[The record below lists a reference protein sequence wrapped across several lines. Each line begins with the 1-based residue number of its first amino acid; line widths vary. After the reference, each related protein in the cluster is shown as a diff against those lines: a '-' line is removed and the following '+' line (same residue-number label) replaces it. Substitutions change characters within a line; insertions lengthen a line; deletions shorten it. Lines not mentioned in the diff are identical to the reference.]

1 MKKLWLLLSLLGI
14 LLTCSPAEAARLVFW
29 RFERGQNRLV
39 FTTDTQ
45 VRPRAQLI
53 SDPTRLVIDL
63 PGVRLGRPSA
73 SQSVGGAIANVRVGQ
88 FNSTTTRLVV
98 ELAPGYTMNPEAV
111 RFQGSSATQWSVQL
125 PTPERISESNGS
137 SFPQLSSTDTGS
149 EETNSTIAAA
159 PVSSPFRVTRNGFFV
174 RLGENADGRVRVQ
187 RSNNGQQV
195 EINLEGITLPEDL
208 RSQEFSVGTY
218 GVETVRFTQASPSR
232 ALITMAVSEN
242 TTDWQ
247 ASLSRYGGLA
257 IVPGEGAMV
266 RASNTTGAIAPS
278 SSETAGNSTEIARSD
293 ETALIQSVEVG
304 LGNQILIRSNR
315 PIQATLSSNASAG
328 VYRIQIPNAQL
339 SEDLQ
344 GGNLSSRAANLV
356 SQMRVRQYDQDR
368 RVEILF
374 RTVEGIEVGELNQL
388 SGTVVAL
395 ALQRRSQT
403 STNNNRNPSR
413 VSIPIPP
420 PSNRTPLPSRNP
432 QPSGDLP
439 DVSNSR
445 VLVVIDPGHGGK
457 DPGAIGIGG
466 LQEKNVVLPI
476 SLQVSRLLEQQGV
489 RVMMTRDRDYFI
501 SLSGRTQMANRARA
515 NVFVSIH
522 ANAISMS
529 RPDVN
534 GVETYYYSSEGR
546 VLAQTIH
553 NSIMRSIRIGNRGV
567 KQARFYVLR
576 NSSMPASL
584 VEVGFVTG
592 RADAPRLADAN
603 FRSQMAE
610 AIARGILEYVQR
622 RY

>member
-45 VRPRAQLI
+45 VRPQAQLI

-73 SQSVGGAIANVRVGQ
+73 SQRVGGAIANIRVGQ

-98 ELAPGYTMNPEAV
+98 ELAPGYTMDPQAV
-111 RFQGSSATQWSVQL
+111 SFQGSSPREWSVQL
-125 PTPERISESNGS
+125 PTPRLITESSGGEGLPKFPRSNGAS
-137 SFPQLSSTDTGS
+137 EGS
-149 EETNSTIAAA
+149 ENPTLAA
-159 PVSSPFRVTRNGFFV
+159 SSPFRVTRNGFFV
-174 RLGENADGRVRVQ
+174 RLGDNANGRVRVQ
-187 RSNNGQQV
+187 RSREGQV
-195 EINLEGITLPEDL
+195 EINLDGINLPDDL
-208 RSQEFSVGTY
+208 KSKRFSVGTY
-218 GVETVRFTQASPSR
+218 GVETVTFTQESASR

-257 IVPGEGAMV
+257 IVPGEGSII
-266 RASNTTGAIAPS
+266 RGSNGNITLTPPTTVADNG
-278 SSETAGNSTEIARSD
+278 SD
-293 ETALIQSVEVG
+293 QGQAEDLAVIQSVEVG

-315 PIQATLSSNASAG
+315 PIEPSLSSNRSSG
-328 VYRIQIPNAQL
+328 VYQLKIPNAQL
-339 SEDLQ
+339 ADDLQ
-344 GGNLSSRAANLV
+344 GGNLPSRAANLL
-356 SQMRVRQYDQDR
+356 SQMRIRQYNQEGS
-368 RVEILF
+368 VEILF
-374 RTVEGIEVGELNQL
+374 RTVNGVEVGELNQL
-388 SGTVVAL
+388 SSTVVAL
-395 ALQRRSQT
+395 TLQRQSDT
-403 STNNNRNPSR
+403 SSRNPSQ
-413 VSIPIPP
+413 VNIPVPLPP
-420 PSNRTPLPSRNP
+420 RRTPSERTPLPPRNP
-432 QPSGDLP
+432 QPTGDLP

-489 RVMMTRDRDYFI
+489 RVMMTRDRDYFV
-501 SLSGRTQMANRARA
+501 SLAGRTQMANGARA

-534 GVETYYYSSEGR
+534 GVETYYYSSQGR

-567 KQARFYVLR
+567 KHGRFYVLR
-576 NSSMPASL
+576 NSAMPASL

-592 RADAPRLADAN
+592 RADAPRLADPN